1 MSIRHKALIFCGFF
15 GFLSLLILPQ
25 FITHVQLMAQERA
38 IPPAESASS
47 SPPPPSQAV
56 PWYRDPARM
65 ALAGT
70 LAGAAVGAIA
80 TTLAAFMTGFI
91 NLRVRKITN
100 EHEREM
106 RQLISQH
113 ELQKLSVQKQL
124 EVYGGFFEKIVEFDS
139 VAPKDLPDGLFKGLI
154 SVISAFEQSYP
165 FLDKETI
172 KVFDEQISIPF
183 KNQEF
188 EKMLYEKGDSTLYRE
203 VRNRLMRKVMPTAKA
218 FLDSFK

>member
-1 MSIRHKALIFCGFF
+1 
-15 GFLSLLILPQ
+15 
-25 FITHVQLMAQERA
+25 
-38 IPPAESASS
+38 
-47 SPPPPSQAV
+47 
-56 PWYRDPARM
+56 
-65 ALAGT
+65 
-70 LAGAAVGAIA
+70 
-80 TTLAAFMTGFI
+80 MTGFI

-124 EVYGGFFEKIVEFDS
+124 EVYGNFFEKIVEFDS

-154 SVISAFEQSYP
+154 GVMAAFQQSYP

-183 KNQEF
+183 NNQEF
-188 EKMLYEKGDSTLYRE
+188 EKMLYEKGASVLYRE
-203 VRNRLMRKVMPTAKA
+203 IRNRLMRKVMPTAKA